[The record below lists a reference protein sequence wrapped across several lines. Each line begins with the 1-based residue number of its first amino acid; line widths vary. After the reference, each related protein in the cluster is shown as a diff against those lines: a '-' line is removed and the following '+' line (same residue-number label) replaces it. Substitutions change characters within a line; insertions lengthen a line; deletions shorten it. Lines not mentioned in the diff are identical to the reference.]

1 MSCCWGLPPPAGEA
15 LAGVEAEGTGFSGI
29 VLPPVEDG
37 GIRGMPKEPRLQ
49 RKAGCAQRQAG
60 TSGCPLRA
68 GQHSN
73 QQALPGWPSLR
84 PILQD
89 SFVN

>member
-49 RKAGCAQRQAG
+49 RKAGHAQRQAG
-60 TSGCPLRA
+60 TSGCPPRELGSAVTSRLCQA
-68 GQHSN
+68 GPRRGPHYRT
-73 QQALPGWPSLR
+73 AL
-84 PILQD
+84 
-89 SFVN
+89 